1 MYCDRVKQKLFPE
14 RPKSMERFCKKKN
27 SDRLFIATAVV
38 NQNPETDR
46 WADTAPCHIENHF
59 PYRFVDWTIR
69 I

>member
-38 NQNPETDR
+38 NQTKFQKQIDGQIR
-46 WADTAPCHIENHF
+46 HHAISKTIF
-59 PYRFVDWTIR
+59 LIVLWTGQ
-69 I
+69 